1 MPCYDYWD
9 IEEILAEEKDVVI
22 KSLHDISRG
31 GILYPCT
38 GTAKPLDLKE
48 GAKATQSQ

>member
-31 GILYPCT
+31 GILWTRLHCF
-38 GTAKPLDLKE
+38 
-48 GAKATQSQ
+48 